1 MAGKVGEG
9 LREEG
14 ALELGLRVAGGCQ
27 EVGAGRARTWLGITA
42 SSPRNGPTQMV
53 NKLRC
58 FHQKSLPPL
67 KGKNMV
73 IFFLYLNDHES
84 TY

>member
-27 EVGAGRARTWLGITA
+27 EVGGG
-42 SSPRNGPTQMV
+42 GPG
-53 NKLRC
+53 
-58 FHQKSLPPL
+58 P
-67 KGKNMV
+67 G
-73 IFFLYLNDHES
+73 
-84 TY
+84 